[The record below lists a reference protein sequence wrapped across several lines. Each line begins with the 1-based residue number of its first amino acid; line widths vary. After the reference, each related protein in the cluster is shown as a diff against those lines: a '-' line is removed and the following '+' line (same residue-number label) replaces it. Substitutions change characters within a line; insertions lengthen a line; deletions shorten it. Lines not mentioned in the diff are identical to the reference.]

1 MLTKIVQVYLYTA
14 NTTEEACT
22 QAKQWL
28 EANGVEYT
36 LLHYGDEAQH
46 PDTLGAL
53 NSWFGTNFTQF
64 PIVTYD
70 EIYDDQPSQRAY
82 IYGLTALT
90 QSNLAE
96 LYQLGR

>member
-1 MLTKIVQVYLYTA
+1 MLNKIVQVYLYTT
-14 NTTEEACT
+14 NTDDASA

-28 EANGVEYT
+28 DTNGVEYT
-36 LLHYGDEAQH
+36 LLEYNDVAQH
-46 PDTLGAL
+46 PDVLGAL